1 MGCRGKAYDAAQ
13 AMIRPM
19 LAGPTPVASV
29 PGISPDLIRDL
40 VSCIQAQVPT
50 VQAIYLYGSRVQ
62 GRSRADSDLD
72 VALLLPTGQHLV
84 IPRQLALAGSL
95 AALAGY
101 DVDVSQLNLASAV
114 VHCKEV
120 VTGGLRIFERD
131 AVTAAWFEMMT
142 LSDYARLCEDRRPVV
157 AAYSHRPKATAP

>member
-1 MGCRGKAYDAAQ
+1 MGPRYRTPDAAQ

-19 LAGPTPVASV
+19 LAGPLPSVTVA
-29 PGISPDLIRDL
+29 GIGPDLIRDL

-62 GRSRADSDLD
+62 GRARADSDLD
-72 VALLLPTGQHLV
+72 LALLLPAGTHLA
-84 IPRQLALAGSL
+84 ISEQLALAGSL
-95 AALAGY
+95 AALARC
-101 DVDVSQLNLASAV
+101 DVDLSQLDPVTSV

-120 VTGGLRIFERD
+120 VTGGLRVFERD

-157 AAYSHRPKATAP
+157 AAYTRDSGAAAP